1 MLKYI
6 LIGVGAVIIIFTVL
20 MVIAMC
26 KASSAADAH
35 SARLVAQSKY
45 EETRDE

>member
-6 LIGVGAVIIIFTVL
+6 LIGVAVVAIIFTVL
-20 MVIAMC
+20 MVIALC

-35 SARLVAQSKY
+35 SARLMAQSKY
-45 EETRDE
+45 KETQDE